1 MSCQRCGGML
11 AVELVAAMYQLVC
24 GKVVMENRYCHC
36 NDAESPV
43 RAYPLG
49 ESRGARAAELSETPL
64 AEGVGPMTVE
74 RIERSADASV

>member
-11 AVELVAAMYQLVC
+11 AVELAAAMYQLVC

-43 RAYPLG
+43 RAYPLREG
-49 ESRGARAAELSETPL
+49 RGAFVGELSDATPS
-64 AEGVGPMTVE
+64 EE
-74 RIERSADASV
+74 RTL